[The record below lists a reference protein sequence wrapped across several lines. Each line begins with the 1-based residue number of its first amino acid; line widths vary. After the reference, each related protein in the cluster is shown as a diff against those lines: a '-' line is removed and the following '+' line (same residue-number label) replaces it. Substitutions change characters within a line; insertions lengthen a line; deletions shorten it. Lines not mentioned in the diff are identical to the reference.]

1 MNSSSTG
8 RLQWSGIKLAKI
20 HFCAH
25 PPDKTAR
32 ASSSLKHYCSFLT
45 VAFLSIAMW
54 ARGADYVFTVTN
66 TPGLLGYWHFDPI
79 FLTNSLVNGYQ
90 GTLYGNAQIGPP
102 GSGAPVA
109 SDPANQGLILDGQA
123 SYFVTTLSG
132 QIINS
137 GTTMAWVYLTN
148 EPSIAGR
155 IFQIT
160 AEGDNGND
168 FDFQIDTDNLLHFYT
183 DSGGSTVS
191 PQPVPLDHWHL
202 LAGTFVA
209 NGARV
214 VYIDG
219 VGVATN
225 TAGSHNPDTSYYS
238 VGENLQFPGRY
249 FEGTIAEVAAF
260 NRALTGSEIAAIYAA
275 GAPLLGINQAGDTVV
290 LSWSTNFPNFNLQ
303 TNGLLNVP
311 AGWANYPVNFSVI
324 GSNFQVIDPVGV
336 APQFYRLKQ

>member
-1 MNSSSTG
+1 MSSASTVRLEWGGG
-8 RLQWSGIKLAKI
+8 RFEKI
-20 HFCAH
+20 HLCVH
-25 PPDKTAR
+25 PSVKTPHAFSHSR
-32 ASSSLKHYCSFLT
+32 HLTRWLT
-45 VAFLSIAMW
+45 VAFLAIATW
-54 ARGADYVFTVTN
+54 ARAADYVSTVTN
-66 TPGLLGYWHFDPI
+66 TPGLLGYWRFDPI

-90 GTLYGNAQIGPP
+90 GTLYGNAQVGPP
-102 GSGAPVA
+102 GSGAPVG
-109 SDPANQGLILDGQA
+109 SDPANQGLILDGHA

-132 QIINS
+132 KIINS

-148 EPSIAGR
+148 EPSVAGR

-191 PQPVPLDHWHL
+191 PQPIPLNQWHL

-249 FEGTIAEVAAF
+249 FEGTIAEVAVF
-260 NRALTGSEIAAIYAA
+260 NHALTGSEIAAIYAA
-275 GAPLLGINQAGDTVV
+275 GAPVLGISQAGNTVV

-311 AGWANYPVNFSVI
+311 AAWANYPVNFSVI
-324 GSNFQVIDPVGV
+324 GSNYQVSDSIGI
-336 APQFYRLKQ
+336 APQFYRLRQ